1 MKRKIGLVLVLVLII
16 FQFFQPKK
24 NESSMILAEDITKVT
39 NIPKDV
45 LTILKTSCFDCHSN
59 KTAYPW
65 YYTIQPLSW
74 WLNNHIKEGKG
85 KLNFSEFGNYTAEKA
100 IKKLHEIEEV
110 IIENEMPLTSYTLI
124 HRNAK
129 LDAKQRK
136 LLANWTKNVV
146 INKNGRLKISL
157 H

>member
-45 LTILKTSCFDCHSN
+45 LSILKTSCFDCHSN
-59 KTAYPW
+59 KTTYPW
-65 YYTIQPLSW
+65 YYSIQPLSW

-85 KLNFSEFGNYTAEKA
+85 KLNFSEFGNYPEEKA
-100 IKKLHEIEEV
+100 SKKLHEIEEV
-110 IIENEMPLTSYTLI
+110 IDENEMPLKSYTLI
-124 HRNAK
+124 HGNAK
-129 LDAKQRK
+129 LDPKQRK
-136 LLANWTKNVV
+136 LVANWSKNAV
-146 INKNGRLKISL
+146 INNMED
-157 H
+157 